1 MKEQQEKEK
10 GSEKAKKKKSW
21 FSGERKFYLF
31 TALGCA
37 AALTAIIIVA
47 VAVGTGDKVDENQAN
62 NSGNTVV
69 LPNGDDSQVGG
80 NEDDG
85 NDNNEQVVVTPEGM
99 VAPLETVNVIN
110 EYGFYH
116 NQTINAYYVHKGVD
130 FAAEAGTE
138 VLAVEAGTIA
148 SIYTTKLTG
157 TEIVI
162 DHGDGLKS
170 VYCFVT
176 EADGLKVGDSV
187 EKGEVIATVAEAN
200 GKEYKDGAHLHLE
213 IYKDNVNVD
222 PAVYLTLEEK

>member
-69 LPNGDDSQVGG
+69 LPNEDDSQVGG

-85 NDNNEQVVVTPEGM
+85 GDNEQVVVTPEGM